1 MPRTRKINQLPAT
14 QRKAVAR
21 AIIEG
26 RPSRAIAG
34 QAGVGKS
41 SVQRY
46 KKDVLPKLAAEAMA
60 FQRLDT
66 GEAILDY
73 LNTVKARIEKLYNA
87 CDKWLEDPDHP
98 GTYTL
103 DPRAN
108 EIQVIY
114 QTIDPDTSQPIRK
127 RAQLDDLLWRIDQ
140 DGYQPWHNKF
150 KVKDPRELILHTA
163 KELRGFA
170 ELVAHILG
178 EYKEGEQVT
187 IQMVVLQFTDALEKV
202 LKPHPKAL
210 AAVRRMIDGLGR
222 D

>member
-1 MPRTRKINQLPAT
+1 MPRTRKIDQLPAK
-14 QRKAVAR
+14 QRKKVVE
-21 AIIEG
+21 AIVEG
-26 RPSRAIAG
+26 KPKRTIATRS
-34 QAGVGKS
+34 GVHAS

-46 KKDVLPKLAAEAMA
+46 KHEVVPKIAAEAMA
-60 FQRLDT
+60 FRRLDT

-73 LNTVKARIEKLYNA
+73 LNTVKTRVEKLYNA

-127 RAQLDDLLWRIDQ
+127 RAQLDDLLRRIDQ
-140 DGYQPWHNKF
+140 DGYQPWHNEF

-187 IQMVVLQFTDALEKV
+187 VQMVVLQFTGAIEKALK
-202 LKPHPKAL
+202 KQPKAW
-210 AAVRRMIDGLGR
+210 AAVKKAIGELPR